1 MTIYLYA
8 NWKMNFT
15 QDEAD
20 QFGSALTKG
29 VGDLPEH
36 IEVILFPGNALLT
49 TVSESIRNSNH
60 LGLGAQN
67 IHWERDGAFTGETS
81 VGMLP
86 DVCTHV
92 LVGHSERRRYFGET
106 EAIINRKIVTV
117 MERGLKAVLCVGAGE
132 GSISNVHAEEVLE
145 VQLRGALRDIEGPV
159 EKGLVVAYEPVWA
172 IGSDLPAT
180 PEVANRRAGFIKR
193 FISRLDNVGTGEST
207 PVIYGGSVTSENV
220 GSYLDMENIDGVLLG
235 GASLNLES
243 FKQVVTV
250 TENY

>member
-20 QFGSALTKG
+20 QFGSALTEA
-29 VGDLPEH
+29 VRNLPEH
-36 IEVILFPGNALLT
+36 IEVILFPGNALLA
-49 TVSESIRNSNH
+49 TVSQSIKNSKH

-106 EAIINRKIVTV
+106 EAIINRKIVTI
-117 MERGLKAVLCVGAGE
+117 MEGRLKAILCVGE
-132 GSISNVHAEEVLE
+132 GGDSVSNVSAEDVLE
-145 VQLRGALRDIEGPV
+145 GQLHSALGGIEGPV
-159 EKGLVVAYEPVWA
+159 EKRLVVAYEPVWA
-172 IGSDLPAT
+172 IGSSLPAT
-180 PEVANRRAGFIKR
+180 PEIVNSRAGFIKE
-193 FISRLDNVGTGEST
+193 FISQLLNVETNEST

-243 FKQVVTV
+243 F
-250 TENY
+250 